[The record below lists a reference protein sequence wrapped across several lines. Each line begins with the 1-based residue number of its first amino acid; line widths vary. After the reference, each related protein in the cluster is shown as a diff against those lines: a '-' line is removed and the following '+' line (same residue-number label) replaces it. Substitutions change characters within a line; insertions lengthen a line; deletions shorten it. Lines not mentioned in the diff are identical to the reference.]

1 MADLKISQL
10 PASATPLAGTE
21 SLPIVQSSDTKKVAV
36 SDLTAGRAVSAASYT
51 PTGSSVPANGLYAP
65 GANQVAI
72 ANNGL
77 QTVLFNGAN
86 NVQIGSATGLAAKV
100 FIYSDNSVGDAAA
113 NASLYVRQD
122 GTNHIQTWV
131 AAGGN
136 LRGWM
141 ASDGTLVLDDGNILF
156 GTAGKGIDF
165 SANTHA
171 AGMTSELLDW
181 YEEGTWTPTDASGA
195 GLTFAAA
202 SGNYTRMGNVVFL
215 FGFIQYPVTASSD
228 TATIGGLPFTASS
241 SASAT
246 QGAVT
251 YTQVATVRSI
261 GVQPSNTTAVVYTL
275 AGGVATNA
283 DMGNTAL
290 YFNATYFV

>member
-1 MADLKISQL
+1 MADKKISAL
-10 PASATPLAGTE
+10 TASTTPLAGTE
-21 SLPIVQSSDTKKVAV
+21 VLPIVQGASTVKVSVAN
-36 SDLTAGRAVSAASYT
+36 LTAGRPVATGIITATAPAASQAVFT
-51 PTGSSVPANGLYAP
+51 GWAPTGGASTSNGSITFGAGVGAQGYVSYDATGPFVGALYLE
-65 GANQVAI
+65 NTYDD
-72 ANNGL
+72 N
-77 QTVLFNGAN
+77 
-86 NVQIGSATGLAAKV
+86 SATIR
-100 FIYSDNSVGDAAA
+100 F
-113 NASLYVRQD
+113 R
-122 GTNHIQTWV
+122 
-131 AAGGN
+131 
-136 LRGWM
+136 LRGVDRIIAKGNGDVSI
-141 ASDGTLVLDDGNILF
+141 ASGNVVMD
-156 GTAGKGIDF
+156 TAGKGIDF
-165 SANTHA
+165 SANA
-171 AGMTSELLDW
+171 NAPGMSSELLDW